1 MEIFCKKKRN
11 LNGLL
16 FYLWLF
22 FFIRSLQKKKNSPK
36 KNSLFSGGLFSVVFR
51 RFPIDS
57 KAAGHFPD
65 DGLADCYLSISS
77 FPSLCVTERER
88 EMGSW
93 SGILKN
99 NNSAWLEM
107 EKKKGKVFVFLL
119 HLEMDPSNLSR
130 ELVSL
135 YLFIWI
141 PAATTTTSITTPF
154 CC

>member
-1 MEIFCKKKRN
+1 MEIFCLKKRN

-22 FFIRSLQKKKNSPK
+22 FFIRSLQKKKEEEKFSFLWWT
-36 KNSLFSGGLFSVVFR
+36 LFGRILPIPYWLEGSGPFPR
-51 RFPIDS
+51 RRLGRLLSFN
-57 KAAGHFPD
+57 F
-65 DGLADCYLSISS
+65 LLSIS
-77 FPSLCVTERER
+77 LRDWERKRNGE
-88 EMGSW
+88 
-93 SGILKN
+93 LKRN
-99 NNSAWLEM
+99 FKKQQFGM
-107 EKKKGKVFVFLL
+107 TGDGEKKKGKVFVFFL

-135 YLFIWI
+135 YLFIWN